1 MLQIKR
7 LKRDLK
13 SQGNDLNKLKSK
25 EADAEDV
32 ATELE
37 NMKRK
42 LALIESNFKSKS
54 KEIKSLKA
62 KLANLTRYQR
72 EKMMLLLSKQKLKP

>member
-42 LALIESNFKSKS
+42 LALIESNSKSKS

-62 KLANLTRYQR
+62 KLANLQDIK
-72 EKMMLLLSKQKLKP
+72 EKQDDATALKAEV